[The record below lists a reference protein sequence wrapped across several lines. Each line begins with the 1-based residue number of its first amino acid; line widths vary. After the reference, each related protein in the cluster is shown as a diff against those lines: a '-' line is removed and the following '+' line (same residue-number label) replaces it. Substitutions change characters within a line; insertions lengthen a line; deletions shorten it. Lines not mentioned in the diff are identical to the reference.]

1 MIQVGMFMSDT
12 GGGHRS
18 AGRAIEAALSLR
30 YPDQFACDYFDAFRA
45 CSYFP
50 WNRAP
55 EIYPL
60 WVRYHEPSW
69 NLFVTV
75 TDRLIATRIGRRQLP
90 RLAVP
95 RTRRAARRSR
105 AWDIVIVLHPAF
117 NELAV
122 ALRRAAAREFPIVT
136 VITDLA
142 NPHSGWYHPEVDRCL
157 VPCTKALQ
165 RGLDLGLRPER
176 LRVVGHP
183 AHPKFSLYAKDKAG
197 ARQELGWDTDR
208 PIVLIVSG
216 GEGMGGIERV
226 ARAVDEADLAV
237 EMVVVAGRNQALAER
252 LRRYPWRVPTRIFGF
267 VTNIEAMMRAA
278 DVLVGKPGPGVIGEA
293 AISGLPMIVIGG
305 MAQERP
311 NIPYVVEAGAGEAA
325 SSPAEA
331 AAILRRWLATP
342 GELALR
348 AERMR
353 AIAYPN
359 AAFDIADEIAG
370 LCGVSGSAR

>member
-1 MIQVGMFMSDT
+1 MIQVGLFMSDT

-30 YPDQFACDYFDAFRA
+30 YPDRFVCDYFDAFRA
-45 CSYFP
+45 CGYFP

-69 NLFVTV
+69 NLFVSV
-75 TDRLIATRIGRRQLP
+75 TDRLIATRVGRRQLP

-105 AWDIVIVLHPAF
+105 AWDIVVVLHPAF

-122 ALRRAAAREFPIVT
+122 ALRRMASREFPIVT
-136 VITDLA
+136 VVTDLA

-157 VPCTKALQ
+157 VPCGSAYA
-165 RGLDLGLRPER
+165 RGIQLGVRAER

-183 AHPKFSLYAKDKAG
+183 AHPKFSLYRKDKAE
-197 ARQELGWDTDR
+197 ARRDLGWAADR
-208 PIVLIVSG
+208 RIALLVGG

-226 ARAVDEADLAV
+226 ARAIDERGVPV
-237 EMVVVAGRNQALAER
+237 ELVVVAGRNQALAER
-252 LRRYPWRVPTRIFGF
+252 LRRYPWRIPVQVHGF

-278 DVLVGKPGPGVIGEA
+278 DVFIGKPGPGVIGEA
-293 AISGLPMIVIGG
+293 AISGLPMILIGG

-311 NIPYVVEAGAGEAA
+311 NTPFVVESGAGEAA
-325 SSPAEA
+325 STPAEA
-331 AAILRRWLATP
+331 AALLHSWVSMP
-342 GELALR
+342 GELERRSER
-348 AERMR
+348 AR
-353 AIAYPN
+353 AIAFPN
-359 AAFDIADEIAG
+359 ASFDVADEIAS
-370 LCGVSGSAR
+370 LCGIAPPAA